1 MKAYNYIIYALWVI
15 LAIVAKILGAS
26 WWVALSP
33 IWFPVG
39 VIFVILLG
47 LQISVDI
54 GKILSGRDDPCML
67 SERKFIKAIRLLDKV
82 GYESVSHRLFDG
94 MRHEILNEKNNMNVY
109 KDIAKTLYSWLDRKD
124 DIIRSDSAVSTVAEE
139 EAAEEAAEEA
149 EEAPAA

>member
-47 LQISVDI
+47 LNLSVDI
-54 GKILSGRDDPCML
+54 GKFLKIRQIKNTPNTCENCLFGMTAQYDENGKCLGETLDESIKRPSVC
-67 SERKFIKAIRLLDKV
+67 KFHKRQGA
-82 GYESVSHRLFDG
+82 
-94 MRHEILNEKNNMNVY
+94 
-109 KDIAKTLYSWLDRKD
+109 
-124 DIIRSDSAVSTVAEE
+124 
-139 EAAEEAAEEA
+139 
-149 EEAPAA
+149 